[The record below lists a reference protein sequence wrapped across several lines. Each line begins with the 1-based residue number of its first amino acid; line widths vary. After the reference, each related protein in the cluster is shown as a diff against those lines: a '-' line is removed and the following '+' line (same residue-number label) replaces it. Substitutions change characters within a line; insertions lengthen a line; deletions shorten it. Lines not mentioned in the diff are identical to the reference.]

1 MKYIAKTHVTLN
13 VNNGNGNVHVA
24 FTPQTGGGS
33 VFYTDD
39 PMLASA
45 LESHYKYGRLFKKVE
60 EPKVIEA
67 PKKKEVVFPVEDVL
81 QEKKVV
87 TKKFG
92 SYEDAKDYLV
102 ETFEFSR
109 TKLRSTSAIEAAAA
123 QNNIKLV
130 IDK

>member
-1 MKYIAKTHVTLN
+1 MTLN
-13 VNNGNGNVHVA
+13 VNNGNGNVHVT

-60 EPKVIEA
+60 EPKVIKA
-67 PKKKEVVFPVEDVL
+67 PKKKEVVSPVEDVL
-81 QEKKVV
+81 QENKVV

-92 SYEDAKDYLV
+92 SYEDAKDWLV
-102 ETFEFSR
+102 DTFGISR
-109 TKLRSTSAIEAAAA
+109 TKLRSKADITKVAKANGIELK
-123 QNNIKLV
+123 IGE
-130 IDK
+130 

>member
-13 VNNGNGNVHVA
+13 VNNGNGNVHVT

-67 PKKKEVVFPVEDVL
+67 PKKKEVVSPVEDVP
-81 QEKKVV
+81 QENKVV

-92 SYEDAKDYLV
+92 SYEDAKDYLI
-102 ETFEFSR
+102 EAFEFSR
-109 TKLRSTSAIEAAAA
+109 TKLRSKADIQRAFKAKNIEL
-123 QNNIKLV
+123 I
-130 IDK
+130 IDD